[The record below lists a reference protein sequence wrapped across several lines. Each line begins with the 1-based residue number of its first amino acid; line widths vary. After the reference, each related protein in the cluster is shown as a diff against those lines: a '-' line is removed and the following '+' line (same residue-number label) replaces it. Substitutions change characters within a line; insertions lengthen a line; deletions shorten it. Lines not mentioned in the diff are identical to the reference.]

1 MSAPPPARPPSGG
14 GSRSAVIGVIVVVIL
29 LVVVGGIGVYALMGS
44 GGPTPGPKASTAA
57 GASTS
62 PSATPGVVLFSDD
75 FHDPA
80 SGWQTDTLP
89 SGTTFKYTPA
99 GFEVFAKGSLHHIAA
114 SPYGRALTKISVS
127 TTATQSSPAPD
138 GAGFGVTCDRG
149 TGEQEIRYE
158 FVAYADAT
166 WTIERLDGPL
176 SATGTPPDVL
186 KQGALSAK
194 PGATPLT
201 IEGICVT
208 QADGAS
214 TKLTLLINGVQMTEL
229 TDAATLTDTGWYAE
243 LLVSSDDPP
252 TTVVVSKFE
261 VRTVP

>member
-1 MSAPPPARPPSGG
+1 
-14 GSRSAVIGVIVVVIL
+14 VIVVVIL
-29 LVVVGGIGVYALMGS
+29 LLAVGGIGAYALIGS
-44 GGPTPGPKASTAA
+44 GGSTPGPKASTSA
-57 GASTS
+57 GASAS
-62 PSATPGVVLFSDD
+62 PSPTPGIVLFSDD

-89 SGTTFKYTPA
+89 SGTTFNYTPT
-99 GFEVFAKGSLHHIAA
+99 GFEVFAKGALHHIAA
-114 SPYGRALTKISVS
+114 APYGRALTKISVS
-127 TTATQSSPAPD
+127 TTATQSSPAPA

-149 TGEQEIRYE
+149 TDEAEIRYE
-158 FVAYADAT
+158 FIAYADAT

-176 SATGTPPDVL
+176 SATGSPPDVL
-186 KQGALSAK
+186 KQGALYAK

-214 TKLTLLINGVQMTEL
+214 TKLTLLINSVQVTEL
-229 TDAATLTDTGWYAE
+229 TDSATLTGTGWYAE

-252 TTVVVSKFE
+252 TTVVVTKFE

>member
-1 MSAPPPARPPSGG
+1 MSGASAKPPSGG

-29 LVVVGGIGVYALMGS
+29 LVAVGGIGAYALIGS
-44 GGPTPGPKASTAA
+44 SGPTPSPRASAA
-57 GASTS
+57 ASASAS
-62 PSATPGVVLFSDD
+62 PSPTPGVVLFSDD

-99 GFEVFAKGSLHHIAA
+99 GFEVFAKGLLHHIAA
-114 SPYGRALTKISVS
+114 APYGRTLSKISVS
-127 TTATQSSPAPD
+127 TTATQSSPAPA

-149 TGEQEIRYE
+149 TGDDEIRYE

-214 TKLTLLINGVQMTEL
+214 TKLTLLINGVQVTEL
-229 TDAATLTDTGWYAE
+229 TDSATLTGTGWYAE

-252 TTVVVSKFE
+252 TTVVVTKFE

>member
-1 MSAPPPARPPSGG
+1 MPVAPAAKPPSSG

-29 LVVVGGIGVYALMGS
+29 LVAGGIGAYAFIGS
-44 GGPTPGPKASTAA
+44 SSATPSPRASTAA

-62 PSATPGVVLFSDD
+62 PSPAQGIVVFSDD

-80 SGWQTDTLP
+80 SGWETDTLP
-89 SGTTFKYTPA
+89 SGTTFKYTPG
-99 GFEVFAKGSLHHIAA
+99 GFEVFAKGALHHIAA
-114 SPYGRALTKISVS
+114 APYGRARSKISVS

-149 TGEQEIRYE
+149 TGEAEIRYE
-158 FVAYADAT
+158 FIAYADGT

-176 SATGTPPDVL
+176 SSTGSPPDVL

-201 IEGICVT
+201 IEGTCVT

-214 TKLTLLINGVQMTEL
+214 TKLTLRINGVQVSEL
-229 TDAATLTDTGWYAE
+229 TDSATLTETGWYAE
-243 LLVSSDDPP
+243 LLVASDDPP
-252 TTVVVSKFE
+252 TTVVVTKFE

>member
-1 MSAPPPARPPSGG
+1 MSGAPAAKPPSGG

-29 LVVVGGIGVYALMGS
+29 LVAVGGIGVYALIGS
-44 GGPTPGPKASTAA
+44 GGSTPGPKAGTAI
-57 GASTS
+57 ASAS
-62 PSATPGVVLFSDD
+62 PSPTPGVVLFSDD
-75 FHDPA
+75 FHDAA

-99 GFEVFAKGSLHHIAA
+99 GFEVFAKGLLHHIAA
-114 SPYGRALTKISVS
+114 APYGRTLSKISVS
-127 TTATQSSPAPD
+127 TTATQSSPAPA

-149 TGEQEIRYE
+149 TGDEELRYE

-214 TKLTLLINGVQMTEL
+214 TKLTLLINGVQVTEL
-229 TDAATLTDTGWYAE
+229 TDAATLTGTGWYAE

-252 TTVVVSKFE
+252 TTVVVTKFE